1 MEGKTVGRSEYLA
14 MNVTPLDEL
23 QWKSPEWIQVFGLR
37 TENVLDYF
45 SESPF
50 FDKTS
55 NNQIIKMQRQFSQLN
70 DPNAGVNMTQNIMN
84 LPDGKNVEDEL
95 AYVDPARRQIL
106 FKYPMYMQ
114 LEEELMK
121 LDGTEY
127 VLSSVR
133 EPDFWVIKK
142 QKRINNTTAGSSRGP
157 RIIPLQDYY
166 IIGANVY
173 QSPTVFKI
181 VQSRLMS
188 TSYHLNS
195 TLKSL
200 YDLIEFQ
207 PSQGV
212 HYKVPID
219 TATTT
224 ATTGANNGNNVGGG
238 SNKNSVRPTGAAN
251 MATVPS
257 TTNVNMT
264 VNTVGTGG
272 QTVDNGAGRAGN
284 GNMGITTEML
294 DKLMVTSIRSTPSY
308 I

>member
-1 MEGKTVGRSEYLA
+1 

-23 QWKSPEWIQVFGLR
+23 QWNSPEWIQVFGLR

-45 SESPF
+45 AESPF

-55 NNQIIKMQRQFSQLN
+55 NNQVIKMQRQFSQLN
-70 DPNAGVNMTQNIMN
+70 DPNVSVNMSQNIMN
-84 LPDGKNVEDEL
+84 LSDGKNGNVEDEF
-95 AYVDPARRQIL
+95 AYVDPARKQIL

-121 LDGTEY
+121 LGGTEY

-133 EPDFWVIKK
+133 EPDFWTIKK
-142 QKRINNTTAGSSRGP
+142 QKRVNGTGAGSSREP
-157 RIIPLQDYY
+157 KIIPLQDYY

-173 QSPTVFKI
+173 QSPTIFKI

-188 TSYHLNS
+188 TSYHLSS
-195 TLKSL
+195 TLESL

-219 TATTT
+219 TSTIATA
-224 ATTGANNGNNVGGG
+224 ATNGNNANGG
-238 SNKNSVRPTGAAN
+238 SNKNSVRPTGGAN
-251 MATVPS
+251 ITTIPS

-272 QTVDNGAGRAGN
+272 QTIDNGSGRASN
-284 GNMGITTEML
+284 GNTGITTEML
-294 DKLMVTSIRSTPSY
+294 DKLMVTSIRSTPNY

>member
-1 MEGKTVGRSEYLA
+1 

-207 PSQGV
+207 PLARRALQSAHRYR
-212 HYKVPID
+212 HYHRHHWRKQ
-219 TATTT
+219 
-224 ATTGANNGNNVGGG
+224 
-238 SNKNSVRPTGAAN
+238 R
-251 MATVPS
+251 
-257 TTNVNMT
+257 
-264 VNTVGTGG
+264 
-272 QTVDNGAGRAGN
+272 Q
-284 GNMGITTEML
+284 
-294 DKLMVTSIRSTPSY
+294 
-308 I
+308 

>member
-1 MEGKTVGRSEYLA
+1 
-14 MNVTPLDEL
+14 
-23 QWKSPEWIQVFGLR
+23 
-37 TENVLDYF
+37 
-45 SESPF
+45 
-50 FDKTS
+50 
-55 NNQIIKMQRQFSQLN
+55 
-70 DPNAGVNMTQNIMN
+70 
-84 LPDGKNVEDEL
+84 
-95 AYVDPARRQIL
+95 
-106 FKYPMYMQ
+106 
-114 LEEELMK
+114 MK

-133 EPDFWVIKK
+133 EPDFWVIRK
-142 QKRINNTTAGSSRGP
+142 QRRTNNSGVGSAKGP
-157 RIIPLQDYY
+157 EIIPLQDYY

-173 QSPTVFKI
+173 QSPTIFKI

-195 TLKSL
+195 TLESL

-212 HYKVPID
+212 HYKVPTD
-219 TATTT
+219 TSTT
-224 ATTGANNGNNVGGG
+224 ATAATNGNNAGGG
-238 SNKNSVRPTGAAN
+238 SNKSSVRPTGGAN

-264 VNTVGTGG
+264 VNTMGTGG
-272 QTVDNGAGRAGN
+272 QTIDNGTGRTGN

-294 DKLMVTSIRSTPSY
+294 DKLMVTSIRSTPNY

>member
-1 MEGKTVGRSEYLA
+1 
-14 MNVTPLDEL
+14 
-23 QWKSPEWIQVFGLR
+23 
-37 TENVLDYF
+37 
-45 SESPF
+45 
-50 FDKTS
+50 
-55 NNQIIKMQRQFSQLN
+55 MQRQFSQLN

-142 QKRINNTTAGSSRGP
+142 QKRINDTGAGSSRGP

-195 TLKSL
+195 TLESL

-219 TATTT
+219 TTTT
-224 ATTGANNGNNVGGG
+224 TTTTTTTGANNGNNVGGG

-294 DKLMVTSIRSTPSY
+294 DKLMVTSIRSTPNY

>member
-1 MEGKTVGRSEYLA
+1 

-45 SESPF
+45 AESPF

-55 NNQIIKMQRQFSQLN
+55 NNQVIKMQRQFSQLN
-70 DPNAGVNMTQNIMN
+70 DPNAAVNMTQNIMA
-84 LPDGKNVEDEL
+84 LPDGKNGNLEEEF

-133 EPDFWVIKK
+133 EPDFWVIRK
-142 QKRINNTTAGSSRGP
+142 QRRTNNSGAGSSKGP
-157 RIIPLQDYY
+157 EIIPLQDYY

-173 QSPTVFKI
+173 QSPTIFKI

-195 TLKSL
+195 TLESL

-212 HYKVPID
+212 HYKVPTD
-219 TATTT
+219 TSTT
-224 ATTGANNGNNVGGG
+224 ATAATNGNNAGGG
-238 SNKNSVRPTGAAN
+238 SNKSSVRPTGGAN
-251 MATVPS
+251 MATVTS

-264 VNTVGTGG
+264 VNTMGTGG
-272 QTVDNGAGRAGN
+272 QTIDNGTGRTGN

-294 DKLMVTSIRSTPSY
+294 DKLMVTSIRSTPNY